1 MATTFLSLSNEILRE
16 INEVELTSAT
26 FSTSVGIQ
34 THVKDVINR
43 AYFDIVNEEPQWPFL
58 SLGESGETD
67 PMYGNVY
74 VETVAGTRWYELK
87 PASSDITTDYS
98 YVDWDNFYMTT
109 VGVSGE
115 TAPYEAKNLRFIT
128 IEEWKDFYRL
138 SENLDDADGQQFGT
152 PQRVFKSPDNR
163 KFGLSAIPDKV
174 YRIWFFAYVQ
184 PTALSAHSD
193 TIVFPD
199 VYSPVLLNRARYYVH
214 QFKDNAQ
221 AAAFS
226 NDDYK
231 KGLKNMKAAL
241 MSPAPFYIKDDRT
254 VYI

>member
-1 MATTFLSLSNEILRE
+1 MATYLSLTNELLRE
-16 INEVELTSAT
+16 MNEVALTSST
-26 FSTSVGIQ
+26 FGNAIGVQ
-34 THVKDVINR
+34 QHVKDIVNR

-115 TAPYEAKNLRFIT
+115 TAPFEAKNLRFIT

-152 PQRVFKSPDNR
+152 HRNPRKEGPRTAAPIPNGTGTEPQ
-163 KFGLSAIPDKV
+163 
-174 YRIWFFAYVQ
+174 
-184 PTALSAHSD
+184 
-193 TIVFPD
+193 
-199 VYSPVLLNRARYYVH
+199 
-214 QFKDNAQ
+214 
-221 AAAFS
+221 
-226 NDDYK
+226 
-231 KGLKNMKAAL
+231 
-241 MSPAPFYIKDDRT
+241 
-254 VYI
+254 

>member
-1 MATTFLSLSNEILRE
+1 MATTFLKLSNEILRE

-115 TAPYEAKNLRFIT
+115 TAPFEAKNLRFIT
-128 IEEWKDFYRL
+128 IEEKVCIERMDEFL
-138 SENLDDADGQQFGT
+138 CQQEALKLT
-152 PQRVFKSPDNR
+152 KRR
-163 KFGLSAIPDKV
+163 KEMANIGDWL
-174 YRIWFFAYVQ
+174 R
-184 PTALSAHSD
+184 
-193 TIVFPD
+193 
-199 VYSPVLLNRARYYVH
+199 
-214 QFKDNAQ
+214 
-221 AAAFS
+221 
-226 NDDYK
+226 
-231 KGLKNMKAAL
+231 
-241 MSPAPFYIKDDRT
+241 
-254 VYI
+254 